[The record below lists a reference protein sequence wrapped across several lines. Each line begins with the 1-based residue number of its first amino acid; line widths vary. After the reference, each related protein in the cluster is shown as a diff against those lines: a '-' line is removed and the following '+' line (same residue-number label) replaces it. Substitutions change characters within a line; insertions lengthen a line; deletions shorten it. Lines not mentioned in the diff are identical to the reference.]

1 MTDMMKK
8 GKSMCN
14 SMMSDMGGMDA
25 MMQKG
30 MDMCDSMMGS
40 NDNTGSCSSNKDASS
55 CPSSN
60 TDDIPKSDECCSDG
74 SCEL

>member
-14 SMMSDMGGMDA
+14 SMKNDMGNMDD
-25 MMQKG
+25 MMKKG

-40 NDNTGSCSSNKDASS
+40 NDNSSSCSSNDTTSS
-55 CPSSN
+55 CSSSN
-60 TDDIPKSDECCSDG
+60 ADMPKSDEGCSDG
-74 SCEL
+74 SCAL